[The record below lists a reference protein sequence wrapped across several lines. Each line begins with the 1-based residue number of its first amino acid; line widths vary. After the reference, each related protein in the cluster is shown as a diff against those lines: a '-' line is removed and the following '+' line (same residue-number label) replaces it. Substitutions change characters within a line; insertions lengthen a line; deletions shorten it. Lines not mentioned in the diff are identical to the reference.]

1 MKNAIRMMLFCSA
14 FVLPSGALADT
25 AALARNCAHCHG
37 LTGTSSGNLI
47 PNIGGQRESYLRHV
61 LIEFKNG
68 TRPSVFMER
77 LAKGYTD
84 QELAAVATYFSRM
97 KWSPGAQTADP
108 LLVERGKELAVERC
122 TSCHGGL
129 GSPGSEAAPLIA
141 GQWAEYLRDEL
152 AKFKS
157 PQMPRPDPGMLAA
170 VTGLS
175 SADIEALAH
184 FYASQGQAGAKP

>member
-1 MKNAIRMMLFCSA
+1 MKNAIRVSLIVVA
-14 FVLPSGALADT
+14 LALPSGALADA

-61 LIEFKNG
+61 LTEFKNG
-68 TRPSVFMER
+68 TRLSVFMER
-77 LAKGYTD
+77 LARGYTD

-97 KWSPGAQTADP
+97 KWSPSTQTTDP
-108 LLVERGKELAVERC
+108 RLVERGKELAVERC

-129 GSPGSEAAPLIA
+129 GSRGSETAPLIA
-141 GQWAEYLRDEL
+141 GQWVEYLKDEL

-175 SADIEALAH
+175 GAEIEALAH
-184 FYASQGQAGAKP
+184 FYASHGQGGAKP

>member
-1 MKNAIRMMLFCSA
+1 MKNAIRLSLIYFALTLS
-14 FVLPSGALADT
+14 SGALADA
-25 AALARNCAHCHG
+25 AALARNCANCHG
-37 LTGTSSGNLI
+37 LSGTSHGNLI
-47 PNIGGQRESYLRHV
+47 PNIGGQRERYLRQV
-61 LIEFKNG
+61 LMEFKNG

-84 QELAAVATYFSRM
+84 QELAAVASHFSRM
-97 KWSPGAQTADP
+97 EWVPSAQTTDP
-108 LLVERGKELAVERC
+108 RLVERGKELAVERC

-129 GSPGSEAAPLIA
+129 GSRGSETAPLIA
-141 GQWAEYLRDEL
+141 GQWTEYLQDEL

-184 FYASQGQAGAKP
+184 FYASQGQAGSKP